1 MEVMVLFIYR
11 VKSDVNRGIHIKYSM
26 FGGRSMD
33 AKKKLRNSIKSK
45 LSELSLPQYE
55 DESYLIAQQLF
66 QTDEWVSASTVAVTV
81 SKAPEVDTF
90 QIIRKGWEQGK
101 RIAVPK
107 CEPKSRQ
114 LDFRVLKRF
123 SDLESVYYGLLE
135 PIVTE
140 TVSVSTDDIDL
151 VVVPGLAFSKSGYR
165 LGFGGGYYDR
175 FLANY
180 QGNTISLAFKDQM
193 VSEIP
198 IESHDIPV
206 SKIISSEGVIAIGD

>member
-1 MEVMVLFIYR
+1 
-11 VKSDVNRGIHIKYSM
+11 
-26 FGGRSMD
+26 MD
-33 AKKKLRNSIKSK
+33 AKKDLRKSIKAK

-55 DESYLIAQQLF
+55 DLSYKVAQQLF
-66 QTDEWVSASTVAVTV
+66 QTDDWNEASTVAVTV

-101 RIAVPK
+101 RMVVPK
-107 CEPKSRQ
+107 CEPKSRRM
-114 LDFRVLKRF
+114 DFRELKRF
-123 SDLESVYYGLLE
+123 SELESVYYGLFE
-135 PIVTE
+135 PIVSE
-140 TVSVSTDDIDL
+140 TNSVSPDEIDL

-180 QGNTISLAFKDQM
+180 QGNTVSLAFKNQI

-206 SKIISSEGVIAIGD
+206 GKLITSEGVIVIGD